1 MARRKKEE
9 IKELPYKD
17 NILLEEK
24 IDGNKIKEELEK
36 YIDEKINKT
45 FIEELDKSNRRLIR
59 EKSRKIIWKN
69 IVILI
74 LLALSGFLLYLL
86 FSNNYFDK
94 YFNKNKEDVV
104 EKDKQDD
111 NKKESDK
118 KIEPTATPEPTPTPT
133 ATPKVPTLDELKK
146 EYGSLIDNYYVTES
160 SSYLVD
166 FYSGNLTDNIKRYI
180 TLNSI
185 DFDSIKKEEDYQ
197 IISDD
202 TFKTIYEKLF
212 DEEYEAA
219 TFDYDDNKIRYVGKM
234 ESYMTS
240 EFLEKHDTNIKR
252 EITDIKVDGET
263 VIITTV
269 EGLIKDNKLYEIINN
284 TEVTDYKEDSL
295 VNYQDILN
303 KVVYT
308 FKDGKLIKL
317 GK

>member
-1 MARRKKEE
+1 MAKKKKEE
-9 IKELPYKD
+9 TLQLTTKE
-17 NILLEEK
+17 NVLLEK
-24 IDGNKIKEELEK
+24 NIDIERIKEELEH
-36 YIDEKINKT
+36 YVDEKINKI
-45 FIEELDKSNRRLIR
+45 FIEELDKSNRRLVR

-252 EITDIKVDGET
+252 EITDIIVDGEI

-284 TEVTDYKEDSL
+284 SEVIDYKEDSL
-295 VNYQDILN
+295 VNYQDKLN

-308 FKDGKLIKL
+308 FKDNKLIKL